1 MTKAAKRSGRA
12 GAGAGAAGTG
22 PTVTLCRGCCCGT
35 ERKHPGIDHAGQVER
50 LRSGTVDAGRVRV
63 SDCLDACAQSTVAV
77 VSPSTAGRAA
87 GGRPVWLLGVL
98 DRDTED
104 EITAWV
110 QAGGPGV
117 AEPPG
122 LLDLRVFT
130 PARRIRN
137 QMD

>member
-1 MTKAAKRSGRA
+1 MTKAAKRSRPA
-12 GAGAGAAGTG
+12 GASGTG

-35 ERKHPGIDHAGQVER
+35 ERKHPGVDHAGQVER
-50 LRSGTVDAGRVRV
+50 LRRDTDGTGRVRL

-77 VSPSTAGRAA
+77 VSPSPAGRAA

-104 EITAWV
+104 EISAWIR
-110 QAGGPGV
+110 AGGPGV
-117 AEPPG
+117 ADPPG
-122 LLDLRVFT
+122 MLDLRIFT
-130 PARRIRN
+130 PARRIRQ